1 MADTTTPK
9 PETDGATERP
19 WKPFHQG
26 SLISIYRI
34 YRNGVDDIIHWTGFD
49 AAHSRGKVTLANAKL
64 IIESV
69 NSHDTLKS
77 ENARL
82 REQVKELRSALKPF
96 ARMAS
101 DIHEA
106 APDNA
111 LCVVATLNGG
121 IMSNKEFCTVSDL
134 RRARDLMEKT
144 NG

>member
-1 MADTTTPK
+1 M
-9 PETDGATERP
+9 
-19 WKPFHQG
+19 
-26 SLISIYRI
+26 
-34 YRNGVDDIIHWTGFD
+34 
-49 AAHSRGKVTLANAKL
+49 TLSPQTAQAL
-64 IIESV
+64 L
-69 NSHDTLKS
+69 DTLQSENARLEASLEQAVADKSFFARCYENEKS
-77 ENARL
+77 ENACL
-82 REQVKELRSALKPF
+82 REQVKELREGLRPF

-144 NG
+144 NGEKP

>member
-1 MADTTTPK
+1 MNATPVYPGCTYK
-9 PETDGATERP
+9 STNACA
-19 WKPFHQG
+19 
-26 SLISIYRI
+26 LA
-34 YRNGVDDIIHWTGFD
+34 GVTVSW
-49 AAHSRGKVTLANAKL
+49 
-64 IIESV
+64 IEAIR
-69 NSHDTLKS
+69 S